1 MASLIDEDL
10 KQAEVHL
17 NCCANFLKHA
27 FNETE
32 RPTVR
37 QMLHVA
43 RQHWETLLNQVQR
56 IRKHSGEPS
65 NPVPSRMAMNVYWH
79 EDATQLAS
87 KYSAVN
93 LVARVMSVSDDR
105 AIIALVDSDG
115 NVKGWL

>member
-56 IRKHSGEPS
+56 IREQLGEPL
-65 NPVPSRMAMNVYWH
+65 PSRMAMNVYWH

-93 LVARVMSVSDDR
+93 LVARVMSVGDAR

-115 NVKGWL
+115 NIKGWL